1 MGFLDFLFGKNKKIN
16 IEDNNLFG
24 PANTVPTDLI
34 GLDEE
39 FSKDLVA
46 DELETPVYEEN
57 NCYFQNGVCMKNA
70 QNTFKLIYDGILVKN
85 GSNEV
90 QAIVG
95 YGNNLNWEDVGE
107 YKMSKTKD
115 NKKTEK
121 PAEKDNKKDD
131 KKSNTLNKTEK
142 KNLNKKNLNKGN
154 KKDTP
159 TTENQKDSKLNNN
172 EKKQNNN

>member
-115 NKKTEK
+115 NKFELMLTVKR
-121 PAEKDNKKDD
+121 PGNINIAFKDNA
-131 KKSNTLNKTEK
+131 
-142 KNLNKKNLNKGN
+142 
-154 KKDTP
+154 
-159 TTENQKDSKLNNN
+159 ENWDNNSGHN
-172 EKKQNNN
+172 YNFENYVY